1 MARAREPP
9 CASDGSASRAE
20 SMISSWSSR
29 LYEGVFKY
37 SQSLFQLL
45 FIDDKWWN
53 PADDVVVSTAGQ
65 DEQAVAHARISHSH
79 GLSLIRSFP
88 SGFHEFHSGHQA
100 QSPPITYPG
109 VFHFGFFEAL
119 EEF

>member
-1 MARAREPP
+1 MARAREPT

-45 FIDDKWWN
+45 FIDNEWWN
-53 PADDVVVSTAGQ
+53 PADDVVIGTAGQ
-65 DEQAVAHARISHSH
+65 DEQAALHAGISHSH
-79 GLSLIRSFP
+79 GLFLIRSFP

-100 QSPPITYPG
+100 QSPHITYAG
-109 VFHFGFFEAL
+109 VFHFEFFEAI
-119 EEF
+119 E